1 MALIK
6 EKIDLTIGI
15 PLYNASNLIERCI
28 DSILSQKTQ
37 YTFEII
43 IVDDGSTDDS
53 LTYIKKYDDK
63 RIHLYKQE
71 NAGPSK
77 ARNKTIKE
85 AKGKYFAFLDADDYW
100 LPNYIEET
108 ISFLESNSQCIA
120 VSVGQKHFTVSG
132 EKISPT
138 YLFEEN
144 SYKEPFIINDFYT
157 FWSEYF
163 HICTGSIVIS
173 TEIVKSTEGQRE
185 ELRICE
191 DLEFWG
197 LLASYGKFGLI
208 PQILFVSDGLQ
219 TIEKN
224 GWLNKNIKR
233 WNSAPTTADWEKR
246 IIKRFGDNIP
256 QSYIKARGIIAQNL
270 SYSMILSK
278 RYNLARKEILKYG
291 NDFPIGRMKNLL
303 TLSAKNSII
312 WYITTRLLVYR
323 EYNRKL

>member
-6 EKIDLTIGI
+6 EKIDLSIGI

-53 LTYIKKYDDK
+53 LSYIKKYYDK
-63 RIHLYKQE
+63 RIHLYKQK

-108 ISFLESNSQCIA
+108 ISFLESNSQ
-120 VSVGQKHFTVSG
+120 
-132 EKISPT
+132 ISPT

-144 SYKEPFIINDFYT
+144 SHKNPFMINDFYT

-173 TEIVKSTEGQRE
+173 TEIVKSTGGQRE

-197 LLASYGKFGLI
+197 LLASFGKFGFI

-246 IIKRFGDNIP
+246 IIKKFGDNIP

-291 NDFPIGRMKNLL
+291 NDFPTGRMRCLL